1 METPPGIESLGSQP
15 PHPEFPSV
23 LEIPWEVTSGERGR
37 KPLLSPYQASQPVS
51 KYGRGRDALTGS
63 VTKGSVL
70 SDCQLSVYS
79 TEQGPPAH
87 HPTSSAV
94 LRAGGGGGTQLA
106 HPSSK

>member
-1 METPPGIESLGSQP
+1 MCWKYPGKLPPENVAGNRSSPLI
-15 PHPEFPSV
+15 
-23 LEIPWEVTSGERGR
+23 
-37 KPLLSPYQASQPVS
+37 KPLSQSPNMA
-51 KYGRGRDALTGS
+51 GGRDALTGS